1 MKLNLS
7 LIAIVAFCAILVV
20 GCRKG
25 PTVETVT
32 LYTSVD
38 EPFAKMVIAQFEK
51 QSGLKVALITDSEAG
66 KTTGLVQRIVAE
78 AQTGRVRADVFWS
91 SEVFNTILLA
101 RQGHLAP
108 YDSPAAADIPAR
120 YRDPQKRWS
129 GTSVRARVL
138 AFDPQRVSRADVP
151 AAWGQLSSA
160 KHAKDVAIANP
171 LFGTTRGHIGAM
183 HAVWGPE
190 RTKAFLLGLRD
201 GGAQVVDGNSASVR
215 AVIAG
220 QTLFAATDSDDVYVA
235 RKSGAS
241 LDMVFPDMGD
251 GGTLLIPCTVALLAG
266 APSPENGRKLV
277 DFLLSAEV
285 EELLA
290 RSDSGN
296 IPVRVVLREKM
307 NMPWPAESKVTFE
320 GAADAMDAAVGQARD
335 ILLR

>member
-1 MKLNLS
+1 MIL
-7 LIAIVAFCAILVV
+7 AF
-20 GCRKG
+20 GCRKA
-25 PTVETVT
+25 PPADTVT

-38 EPFAKMVIAQFEK
+38 EPFAKLVIAQFEK

-91 SEVFNTILLA
+91 SEIFNTILLA

-108 YDSPAAADIPAR
+108 YDSPAAADIPER
-120 YRDPQKRWS
+120 YRDPQERWS

-151 AAWGQLSSA
+151 IAWEQLSSTKYA
-160 KHAKDVAIANP
+160 RDVAIANP

-183 HAVWGPE
+183 QALWGPE

-215 AVIAG
+215 AVISG
-220 QTLFAATDSDDVYVA
+220 QAEFAATDSDDVYVA
-235 RKSGAS
+235 QKSGAS
-241 LDMVFPDMGD
+241 LDMVSPDMGD
-251 GGTLLIPCTVALLAG
+251 GGTLLIPCTVALLTG
-266 APSPENGRKLV
+266 APNPENARKLI

-290 RSDSGN
+290 KSDSGN
-296 IPVRVVLREKM
+296 IPVRAALREKL
-307 NMPWPAESKVTFE
+307 NMPRPPESKVTFDA
-320 GAADAMDAAVGQARD
+320 AADAMDAAVAQARE